1 MGADRLW
8 KKTFNDPPTWT
19 YCDHDVT
26 VTAGDQ
32 AVAKMRPWCGRGV
45 ASVWIYQDH
54 TSGYTIFNLYLTL
67 LYKASCY
74 FAISDV
80 PSSISAELLL
90 TIVYTPA
97 PSSHR
102 TYYRNQRY
110 RIVSFAYDVSG
121 LTVLTRK
128 YMYFFLFSVAFVYV
142 TRCVK
147 SNQDTFFA
155 ILVEYNHL
163 QMQKREYDYD
173 SILLHVLNDYYNV
186 INV

>member
-19 YCDHDVT
+19 YCDHDVA

-67 LYKASCY
+67 LYKASCS

-128 YMYFFLFSVAFVYV
+128 YMYFFLLPLLL
-142 TRCVK
+142 CMW
-147 SNQDTFFA
+147 QDVWRVIKTHSSLFWWNTIIFKCKNVSM
-155 ILVEYNHL
+155 IMI
-163 QMQKREYDYD
+163 Q
-173 SILLHVLNDYYNV
+173 YYCMF
-186 INV
+186 